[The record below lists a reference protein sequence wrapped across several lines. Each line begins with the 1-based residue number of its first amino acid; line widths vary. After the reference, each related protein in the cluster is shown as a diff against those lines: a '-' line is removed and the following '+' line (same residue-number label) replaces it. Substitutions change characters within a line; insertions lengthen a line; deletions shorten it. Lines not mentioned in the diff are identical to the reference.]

1 MSSSP
6 IVVFDRR
13 AVRAHRARADGDDF
27 LFREVAE
34 RLVDRLDDVGRSFGT
49 ALVLGARRGLL
60 AEALGGREKIGRIVD
75 MDPSLELVRAAGPL
89 RLVGEPDLLPIAE
102 ASLDAVVALPSLH
115 WTDDLPGALVQLR
128 RALKPDGLFLG
139 ALFGGDTLKELRG
152 ALIDAELAEEG
163 GAGPRVSP
171 FADLRDLGMLLQR
184 AGFALPV
191 VDSDTLTLTY
201 AGALQLMRELRAM
214 GETNAVAERRRSFS
228 RRATIARAA
237 ALYAERHA
245 DADGRIPATFQV
257 VYLTAWAPAPSQPK
271 PLRPGSAAQRLADA
285 LGAKEEKGAS

>member
-1 MSSSP
+1 MSSP

-13 AVRAHRARADGDDF
+13 AVRAHRARARGDEF
-27 LFREVAE
+27 LFREIAA
-34 RLVDRLDDVGRSFGT
+34 RLVDRLDDVGRRFGT

-60 AEALGGREKIGRIVD
+60 AEALGGRDKIARLVD
-75 MDPSLELVRAAGPL
+75 MDPSADLVRSEGPL

-102 ASLDAVVALPSLH
+102 ASLDAAVALPSLH

-139 ALFGGDTLKELRG
+139 ALFGGETLRELRA

-163 GAGPRVSP
+163 GASPRVSP
-171 FADLRDLGMLLQR
+171 FADPRDLGMLLQR

-201 AGALQLMRELRAM
+201 GDALQLMRELRRL
-214 GETNAVAERRRSFS
+214 GETNAVAERRRGFT
-228 RRATIARAA
+228 RRATLARAA

-245 DADGRIPATFQV
+245 DAAGRLPATFEV
-257 VYLTAWAPAPSQPK
+257 IYLTGWAPAPSQPK
-271 PLRPGSAAQRLADA
+271 PLRPGSAAHRLADA
-285 LGAKEEKGAS
+285 LGAKEHET

>member
-1 MSSSP
+1 MSDAP

-13 AVRAHRARADGDDF
+13 AVRAHRARASGDEF
-27 LFREVAE
+27 LFREIAA
-34 RLVDRLDDVGRSFGT
+34 RLVDRLDDVGRRFGT

-60 AEALGGREKIGRIVD
+60 AEALGGRDKIARLVD
-75 MDPSLELVRAAGPL
+75 MDPSADLVRAAGPL
-89 RLVGEPDLLPIAE
+89 RLAGEPDLLPIAE
-102 ASLDAVVALPSLH
+102 ASLDAAIALPSLH

-139 ALFGGDTLKELRG
+139 ALFGGETLRELRA

-163 GAGPRVSP
+163 GASPRVSP
-171 FADLRDLGMLLQR
+171 FADPRDLGMLLQR

-201 AGALQLMRELRAM
+201 ADALQLMHELRRL
-214 GETNAVAERRRSFS
+214 GETNAVAERRRGFT
-228 RRATIARAA
+228 RRATLARAA

-245 DADGRIPATFQV
+245 DAAGRLPATFEV
-257 VYLTAWAPAPSQPK
+257 VYLTGWAPAPSQPK
-271 PLRPGSAAQRLADA
+271 PLRPGSAAHRLADA
-285 LGAKEEKGAS
+285 LGAKEHKT